1 MKYNGKAIEDLSDGE
16 LDEAIAYNRILIAER
31 ENRLL
36 DKTKRHKNFNFDN
49 INPAF
54 VQQQKE
60 IETELALRKARG

>member
-1 MKYNGKAIEDLSDGE
+1 MKYAGKEIQDLTDGE
-16 LDEAIAYNRILIAER
+16 LDEAHSYNTILIAER

-36 DKTKRHKNFNFDN
+36 EKTKRHKNFNFDN

-54 VQQQKE
+54 IQQQKE